1 MKTVD
6 GTLVVLIPGFPE
18 SEADSTCLPV
28 QQTFILSLKKQYPQL
43 EIIILSFQYPYHT
56 KNYTWFD
63 IPVIPFSGRN
73 KGGIKKLLV
82 RKKIKTVLKE
92 IHSTKKIIG
101 ILSFWCTECA
111 FVGKSFAEKYSIKH
125 FSWICGQDARK
136 INHYIKKLKP
146 VPAELIALSDFLQN
160 EFEKNHSIKPAHIIP
175 LGLDPLENSD
185 STLNRDIDI
194 LGAGSL
200 IPLKQ
205 FSIFLE
211 MIYEIK
217 KTFPGIKTVLCG
229 KGPEENSLKS
239 QIIKLGLQDNI
250 TLPGELQHPELI
262 QNMQRTRLFLHT
274 SSYEGFSGV
283 CLEALHAGAYVIS
296 FCKAMNHPIENW
308 HIVNDKEEMKQ
319 KALEILQNPVREF
332 KGVTP
337 YTANDSAR
345 KIMQLFAD

>member
-92 IHSTKKIIG
+92 IHSTKKITG

-146 VPAELIALSDFLQN
+146 VPAELIALSVFL
-160 EFEKNHSIKPAHIIP
+160 
-175 LGLDPLENSD
+175 
-185 STLNRDIDI
+185 
-194 LGAGSL
+194 
-200 IPLKQ
+200 
-205 FSIFLE
+205 
-211 MIYEIK
+211 
-217 KTFPGIKTVLCG
+217 
-229 KGPEENSLKS
+229 
-239 QIIKLGLQDNI
+239 
-250 TLPGELQHPELI
+250 
-262 QNMQRTRLFLHT
+262 
-274 SSYEGFSGV
+274 
-283 CLEALHAGAYVIS
+283 
-296 FCKAMNHPIENW
+296 
-308 HIVNDKEEMKQ
+308 
-319 KALEILQNPVREF
+319 
-332 KGVTP
+332 
-337 YTANDSAR
+337 
-345 KIMQLFAD
+345 